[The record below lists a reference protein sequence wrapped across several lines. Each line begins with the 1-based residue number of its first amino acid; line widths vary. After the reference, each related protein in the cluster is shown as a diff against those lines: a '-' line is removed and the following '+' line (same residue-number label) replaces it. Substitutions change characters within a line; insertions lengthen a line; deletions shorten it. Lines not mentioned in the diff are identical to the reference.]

1 MGAADGA
8 IVSELVCEA
17 ASGKSRR
24 WLPFV
29 FPLLAYLAVGIPC
42 ALAAM
47 ERLNSDGVCYL
58 HRAVLLSQGD
68 FANSVTGYWS
78 PLIIWSTVPLLKLGV
93 DPLHAIRWTLFIWGG
108 AYVFTSSLFLRIVL
122 PQKTVWRTLGGV
134 AIALAAIRLSVPIIT
149 PDALLGAT
157 IMLYFA
163 AVGRREL
170 DSRRAFLVGL
180 AGGLAYLAKAYALP
194 FFVAHFLVSL
204 IWRPNRVRTGLLGF
218 AGFALLAGPWI
229 AVLSMHYGKP
239 TFSTATT
246 RNRFMGDVA
255 PPDVAA
261 HPPDVSRLP
270 PGPFI
275 SNMEVTDA
283 DAWPSWSPLDS
294 SAHLVYQLK
303 VVANHLGK
311 LCADV
316 WRLDFLALTVVAALL
331 ICWKWGTMD
340 FTPRMLLLSAIIYS
354 GGLMLVAYETR
365 YVLPVL
371 LPIGIVLCLL
381 CVEKFSGNWQG
392 LGVVVGSV
400 FVIAASINCYQAMN
414 LPGQKVSYRQMARE
428 LNDAGLS
435 GTFATNTW
443 NRDKAACLAFFL
455 NRKFVAMPYDTD
467 AATLQAKLDAAGVTL
482 LTDWYDPNYTNDPA
496 WPEPQMRALLQS
508 GGWEK
513 ARSIKLDSKR
523 RLDVYRRRW

>member
-1 MGAADGA
+1 MSD
-8 IVSELVCEA
+8 LVCEA

-24 WLPFV
+24 WTPYVL
-29 FPLLAYLAVGIPC
+29 PLLIYLAVGIPC
-42 ALAAM
+42 AYSAI

-58 HRAVLLSQGD
+58 HRAVLLSHGD

-93 DPLHAIRWTLFIWGG
+93 DPLHAIRWTLFAWGA
-108 AYVFTSSLFLRIVL
+108 AYVLTSGLFLHAVL
-122 PQKTVWRTLGGV
+122 PKHALWRTLGGI
-134 AIALAAIRLSVPIIT
+134 AIALAAIRLTVPIIT

-163 AVGRREL
+163 AASQKEL
-170 DSRRAFLVGL
+170 TSRRALFAGL

-194 FFVAHFLVSL
+194 FFAAHFLVSL
-204 IWRPNRVRTGLLGF
+204 IWRPNRVKTALMGF
-218 AGFALLAGPWI
+218 AGFALLAAPWI
-229 AVLSMHYGKP
+229 TILTIHYGKP

-275 SNMEVTDA
+275 SNMEVSDA

-294 SAHLVYQLK
+294 TSHLLYQVK
-303 VVANHLGK
+303 VVVNHLGK

-316 WRLDFLALTVVAALL
+316 WKMDFVALIFIAALL
-331 ICWKWGTMD
+331 ILWNWRSAD
-340 FTPRMLLLSAIIYS
+340 FTPRVLLLAAVIYG

-371 LPIGIVLCLL
+371 LPIGIVLCFL
-381 CVEKFSGNWQG
+381 CVERFAGRWQG
-392 LGVVVGSV
+392 VGVVIGCV
-400 FVIAASINCYQAMN
+400 FVIAGSINCYLMLVY
-414 LPGQKVSYRQMARE
+414 LPAQKISYRE
-428 LNDAGLS
+428 LASEIEHSGLQ

-455 NRKFVAMPYDTD
+455 NRKFMAMPYDTD
-467 AATLQAKLDAAGVTL
+467 VTVLQRKLDAAGISL
-482 LTDWYDPNYTNDPA
+482 LTNWYDPNYANDAA

-508 GGWEK
+508 GAWEK
-513 ARSIKLDSKR
+513 AKTIHLDSKR
-523 RLDVYRRRW
+523 RLDVYQRKQ